1 MTTPATATP
10 SIGVAAITTA
20 AAVAPIVWG
29 TTYLVTTELLPAAH
43 PMTASVL
50 RALPAGLLLLALRPG
65 IPPRGWRMRTAV
77 LGMLNIGFFFPLL
90 FIAAYRLPGGLAS
103 VVGALQPLIIIALI
117 LLLRWGRPSFTH
129 LLWGTVALIGVSLV
143 SMTGGAFFDPLGF
156 GASVLGTIS
165 MASGL
170 LLTRR
175 WGTPP
180 NTHPLNSTAWQLIV
194 GGAAIIPL
202 IPVFDRGPWEPTAG
216 GLAGY
221 AWLTF
226 IGGALAYS
234 LWFQGARTLAPTG
247 IALLGVL
254 SPVTAAALGWV
265 VLGQALTV
273 LQIIGFVVALGGSL
287 GGQLTPAYRP
297 RTDLRYI
304 VSRASP

>member
-1 MTTPATATP
+1 MIAPSNPPA
-10 SIGVAAITTA
+10 IGVAGITAA

-29 TTYLVTTELLPAAH
+29 TTYVVTTQLLPAAH

-50 RALPAGLLLLALRPG
+50 RALPAGLLLLAMRPG
-65 IPPRGWRMRTAV
+65 IPPRGWRFRTAV
-77 LGMLNIGFFFPLL
+77 LGMLNIGCFFPLL

-103 VVGALQPLIIIALI
+103 VVGALQPLIIIALT
-117 LLLRWGRPSFTH
+117 LMLRWGRPSLAH
-129 LLWGTVALIGVSLV
+129 LLWGIVALVGVSLV
-143 SMTGGAFFDPLGF
+143 SVTGSASFDLVGF
-156 GASVLGTIS
+156 GASVLGTVS
-165 MASGL
+165 MASGI

-194 GGAAIIPL
+194 GGVAIIPL
-202 IPVFDRGPWEPTAG
+202 IPVFDRGPWEPSAG
-216 GLAGY
+216 GLVGY

-234 LWFQGARTLAPTG
+234 LWFQGARTLAPSG

-254 SPVTAAALGWV
+254 SPVTAAVLGWV
-265 VLGQALTV
+265 VLGQALTLV
-273 LQIIGFVVALGGSL
+273 QIIGFVVALGGSL

-297 RTDLRYI
+297 RTALHHLI
-304 VSRASP
+304 S

>member
-1 MTTPATATP
+1 MTARSKPPA
-10 SIGVAAITTA
+10 IGVAGITAA

-29 TTYLVTTELLPAAH
+29 TTYVVTTELLPAAH

-50 RALPAGLLLLALRPG
+50 RALPAGLLLLAMRPG
-65 IPPRGWRMRTAV
+65 IPPRGWRLRTAV
-77 LGMLNIGFFFPLL
+77 LGMLNIGCFFPLL

-103 VVGALQPLIIIALI
+103 VVGALQPLIIIALT
-117 LLLRWGRPSFTH
+117 LMLRWGKPSLAH
-129 LLWGTVALIGVSLV
+129 LLWGIVALVGVSLV
-143 SMTGGAFFDPLGF
+143 SVTGGASFDLLGF
-156 GASVLGTIS
+156 AASVLGTVS
-165 MASGL
+165 MASGI

-234 LWFQGARTLAPTG
+234 LWFQGARTLAPSG

-254 SPVTAAALGWV
+254 SPVTAAVLGWV
-265 VLGQALTV
+265 VLGQALTLV
-273 LQIIGFVVALGGSL
+273 QIVGFVVALGGSL

-297 RTDLRYI
+297 RTALKHVI
-304 VSRASP
+304 S

>member
-1 MTTPATATP
+1 MTAQTTAP
-10 SIGVAAITTA
+10 PVLGVAGITAA

-29 TTYLVTTELLPAAH
+29 STYVVTTELLPAGH

-65 IPPRGWRMRTAV
+65 IPPRGWRLRTAA

-103 VVGALQPLIIIALI
+103 VVGALQPLIIIALT
-117 LLLRWGRPSFTH
+117 LLLRWGRPSLAH
-129 LLWGTVALIGVSLV
+129 LLWGLVALIGVSLV
-143 SMTGGAFFDPLGF
+143 SMTGGASFDLLGF
-156 GASVLGTIS
+156 GASVLGTVS
-165 MASGL
+165 MASGI

-194 GGAAIIPL
+194 GGVAIIPL
-202 IPVFDRGPWEPTAG
+202 IPLFDRGPWEPTAA

-234 LWFQGARTLAPTG
+234 LWFRGARTLAPTG

-254 SPVTAAALGWV
+254 SPVTAAVLGWV
-265 VLGQALTV
+265 FLAQSLSV
-273 LQIIGFVVALGGSL
+273 LQIVGFVVALGGSL
-287 GGQLTPAYRP
+287 GGQLTPAYRSRP
-297 RTDLRYI
+297 TLQRV
-304 VSRASP
+304 VS

>member
-1 MTTPATATP
+1 MTP
-10 SIGVAAITTA
+10 SASTPVIGVAGITAT

-29 TTYLVTTELLPAAH
+29 TTYVVTTQLLPAAH

-50 RALPAGLLLLALRPG
+50 RALPAGLLLLAMRPG
-65 IPPRGWRMRTAV
+65 LPPRGWRLRTAV
-77 LGMLNIGFFFPLL
+77 LGMLNIGCFFPLL

-103 VVGALQPLIIIALI
+103 VVGALQPLIIIGLT
-117 LLLRWGRPSFTH
+117 LVLRWGRPSLAH
-129 LLWGTVALIGVSLV
+129 LLWGIVALIGVSLV
-143 SMTGGAFFDPLGF
+143 SVTGGESFDLVGF
-156 GASVLGTIS
+156 GASVLGTVS
-165 MASGL
+165 MASGI

-202 IPVFDRGPWEPTAG
+202 IPVFDWGPWDPTAG

-234 LWFQGARTLAPTG
+234 LWFRGARALAPTG

-254 SPVTAAALGWV
+254 SPVTAAVLGWV
-265 VLGQALTV
+265 VLGQALTLV
-273 LQIIGFVVALGGSL
+273 QIIGFVVALGGSL
-287 GGQLTPAYRP
+287 GGQLTPAYKP
-297 RTDLRYI
+297 RAALRQAI
-304 VSRASP
+304 S

>member
-1 MTTPATATP
+1 MTAPSNPPA
-10 SIGVAAITTA
+10 IGVAGITVA

-29 TTYLVTTELLPAAH
+29 TTYIVTTQLLPAAH

-50 RALPAGLLLLALRPG
+50 RALPAGLLLLATRPG
-65 IPPRGWRMRTAV
+65 IPPQGWRLRTAV
-77 LGMLNIGFFFPLL
+77 LGMLNIGCFFPLL

-103 VVGALQPLIIIALI
+103 VVGALQPLIIIALT
-117 LLLRWGRPSFTH
+117 LMLRWGRPSLAH
-129 LLWGTVALIGVSLV
+129 LLWGIVALVGVSLV
-143 SMTGGAFFDPLGF
+143 SVTGSASFDLVGF
-156 GASVLGTIS
+156 GASVLGTVS
-165 MASGL
+165 MASGI

-202 IPVFDRGPWEPTAG
+202 IPVFDRGPWQPTAG

-234 LWFQGARTLAPTG
+234 LWFRGARTLAPSG

-254 SPVTAAALGWV
+254 SPATAAVLGWV
-265 VLGQALTV
+265 VLGQALTLV
-273 LQIIGFVVALGGSL
+273 QIIGFVVALGGSL

-297 RTDLRYI
+297 RTALHHVI
-304 VSRASP
+304 S

>member
-1 MTTPATATP
+1 MTP
-10 SIGVAAITTA
+10 SASTPVIGVAGITAA

-29 TTYLVTTELLPAAH
+29 TTYVVTTQLLPAAH

-50 RALPAGLLLLALRPG
+50 RALPAGLLLLAMRPG
-65 IPPRGWRMRTAV
+65 LPPRGWRLRTAV
-77 LGMLNIGFFFPLL
+77 LGMLNIGCFFPLL

-103 VVGALQPLIIIALI
+103 VVGALQPLIIIGLT
-117 LLLRWGRPSFTH
+117 LVLRWGRPSLAH
-129 LLWGTVALIGVSLV
+129 LLWGIVALIGVSLV
-143 SMTGGAFFDPLGF
+143 SVTGGESFDLVGF
-156 GASVLGTIS
+156 GASVLGTVS
-165 MASGL
+165 MASGI

-202 IPVFDRGPWEPTAG
+202 IPVFDRGPWDPTAG

-234 LWFQGARTLAPTG
+234 LWFRGARALAPTG

-254 SPVTAAALGWV
+254 SPVTAAVLGWV
-265 VLGQALTV
+265 VLGQALTLV
-273 LQIIGFVVALGGSL
+273 QIIGFVVALGGSL
-287 GGQLTPAYRP
+287 GGQLTPAYKP
-297 RTDLRYI
+297 RAALRQAI
-304 VSRASP
+304 S

>member
-1 MTTPATATP
+1 MTAPANTAA
-10 SIGVAAITTA
+10 IGVVGITAA

-29 TTYLVTTELLPAAH
+29 TTYVVTTQLLPAAH

-50 RALPAGLLLLALRPG
+50 RALPAGLLLLAMRPG
-65 IPPRGWRMRTAV
+65 IPPRGWRLRTAV
-77 LGMLNIGFFFPLL
+77 LGMLNIGCFFPLL

-103 VVGALQPLIIIALI
+103 VVGALQPLIIIALT
-117 LLLRWGRPSFTH
+117 LMLRWGKPSLAH
-129 LLWGTVALIGVSLV
+129 LLWGIVALIGVSLV
-143 SMTGGAFFDPLGF
+143 SVTGGASFDLLGF
-156 GASVLGTIS
+156 GASVLGTVS
-165 MASGL
+165 MASGI

-202 IPVFDRGPWEPTAG
+202 IPVFDRGPWDPTAG

-254 SPVTAAALGWV
+254 SPVTAAVLGWV
-265 VLGQALTV
+265 VLGQSLTLV
-273 LQIIGFVVALGGSL
+273 QIIGFVVALGGSL
-287 GGQLTPAYRP
+287 GGQLTPAFRP
-297 RTDLRYI
+297 RATLREAI
-304 VSRASP
+304 S

>member
-1 MTTPATATP
+1 MTARSKPPA
-10 SIGVAAITTA
+10 IGVAGITAA

-29 TTYLVTTELLPAAH
+29 TTYVVTTELLPAAH

-50 RALPAGLLLLALRPG
+50 RALPAGLLLLAMRPG
-65 IPPRGWRMRTAV
+65 IPPRGWRLRTAV
-77 LGMLNIGFFFPLL
+77 LGMLNIGCFFPLL

-103 VVGALQPLIIIALI
+103 VVGALQPLIIIALT
-117 LLLRWGRPSFTH
+117 LMLRWGKPSLAH
-129 LLWGTVALIGVSLV
+129 LLWGIVALVGVSLV
-143 SMTGGAFFDPLGF
+143 SVTGGASFDLLGF
-156 GASVLGTIS
+156 AASVLGTVS
-165 MASGL
+165 MASGI

-202 IPVFDRGPWEPTAG
+202 IPIFDRGPWELTVG

-234 LWFQGARTLAPTG
+234 LWFQGARTLAPSG

-254 SPVTAAALGWV
+254 SPVTAAVLGWV
-265 VLGQALTV
+265 VLGQALTLV
-273 LQIIGFVVALGGSL
+273 QIVGFVVALGGSL

-297 RTDLRYI
+297 RTALKHVI
-304 VSRASP
+304 S

>member
-1 MTTPATATP
+1 MTAPSKPPA
-10 SIGVAAITTA
+10 IGVAGITAA

-29 TTYLVTTELLPAAH
+29 TTYVVTTQLLPAAH

-50 RALPAGLLLLALRPG
+50 RALPAGLLLLAMRPG
-65 IPPRGWRMRTAV
+65 MPPRGWRLRTAV
-77 LGMLNIGFFFPLL
+77 LGMLNIGCFFPLL

-103 VVGALQPLIIIALI
+103 VVGALQPLIIIALT
-117 LLLRWGRPSFTH
+117 LMLRWGRPSLAH
-129 LLWGTVALIGVSLV
+129 LLWGIVALVGVSLV
-143 SMTGGAFFDPLGF
+143 SVTGGASFDLLGF
-156 GASVLGTIS
+156 AASVLGTVS
-165 MASGL
+165 MASGI

-202 IPVFDRGPWEPTAG
+202 IPVFDRGPWEPTVG

-234 LWFQGARTLAPTG
+234 LWFQGARTLAPSG

-254 SPVTAAALGWV
+254 SPVTAAVLGWV
-265 VLGQALTV
+265 VLGQALTLV
-273 LQIIGFVVALGGSL
+273 QIVGFVVALGGSL

-297 RTDLRYI
+297 RTALKHVI
-304 VSRASP
+304 S

>member
-1 MTTPATATP
+1 MTP
-10 SIGVAAITTA
+10 SASTPVIGVAGITAA

-29 TTYLVTTELLPAAH
+29 TTYVVTTQLLPAAH

-50 RALPAGLLLLALRPG
+50 RALPAGLLLLAMRPG
-65 IPPRGWRMRTAV
+65 LPPRGWRFRTAV
-77 LGMLNIGFFFPLL
+77 LGMLNIGCFFPLL

-103 VVGALQPLIIIALI
+103 VVGALQPLIIIGLT
-117 LLLRWGRPSFTH
+117 LVLRWGRPSLAH
-129 LLWGTVALIGVSLV
+129 LLWGIVALIGVSLV
-143 SMTGGAFFDPLGF
+143 SVTGGESFDLVGF
-156 GASVLGTIS
+156 GASVLGTVS
-165 MASGL
+165 MASGI

-202 IPVFDRGPWEPTAG
+202 IPVFDRGPWDPTAG

-234 LWFQGARTLAPTG
+234 LWFRGARALAPTG

-254 SPVTAAALGWV
+254 SPVTAAVLGWV
-265 VLGQALTV
+265 VLGQALTLV
-273 LQIIGFVVALGGSL
+273 QIIGFVVALGGSL
-287 GGQLTPAYRP
+287 GGQLTPAYKP
-297 RTDLRYI
+297 RAALRQAI
-304 VSRASP
+304 S